1 VGLLTL
7 FSMAKIWAAA
17 FWGALPQGAPPV
29 GEATRFQLIPS
40 KKIALYLPMI
50 MLGLLTLTIGLMP
63 EPFFELAT
71 RAAEQLLNPAAYI
84 QAVLEGI
91 K

>member
-1 VGLLTL
+1 MTSVE
-7 FSMAKIWAAA
+7 
-17 FWGALPQGAPPV
+17 
-29 GEATRFQLIPS
+29 EATHFQLTPS

-50 MLGLLTLTIGLMP
+50 ILGLLTLTIGLMSQ
-63 EPFFELAT
+63 PFFELAT
-71 RAAEQLLNPAAYI
+71 NAAEQLLNPAAYI